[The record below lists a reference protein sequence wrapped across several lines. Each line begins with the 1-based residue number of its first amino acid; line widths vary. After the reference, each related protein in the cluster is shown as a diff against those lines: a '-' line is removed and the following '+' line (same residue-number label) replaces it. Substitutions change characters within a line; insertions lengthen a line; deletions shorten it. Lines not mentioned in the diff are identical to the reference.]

1 MIYLFTHVIWKDIN
15 HNMERKVTKLE
26 HCHTEVLV
34 NVDKDLWKKAQ
45 DKAFNKLAAN
55 VTVPGFRKGK
65 APINMVKGRVDQ
77 MKVFNEAINNVL
89 DPVYQEVLKEE
100 KIQPVARPAFDV
112 TKLSEDELEVKV
124 TLVTA
129 PEVELGKYQGREIG
143 KEKAIVS
150 DKDVEESL
158 NELRKQNATI
168 VPKEGQAENGDIVV
182 IDFDGSING
191 VPFEGGK
198 AENHELELGSHS
210 FIEGFEDQ
218 LVGSSAGIEVDV
230 KVTFPKN
237 YGPDEIAGK
246 DAVFHVKVNEV
257 KQKVLPE
264 LNEEFI
270 KDLNIKDV
278 NNIDE
283 LKANRKEALQKQ
295 KENAAKREY
304 LDKLIEEIRKDSK
317 FDIADEIVNEEIEG
331 RKRDLQNRL
340 QQSGIDLEQYKALT
354 RTTDE
359 ALNEQ
364 LKGEA
369 QKGLESFLVMDNV
382 RSKENITISDE
393 EFEFE
398 LAKMAEQYNMTIDQI
413 KNALGQQLGQFR
425 NNLLMSRIEDFLY
438 SNNK

>member
-1 MIYLFTHVIWKDIN
+1 
-15 HNMERKVTKLE
+15 MERKVTKLE
-26 HCHTEVLV
+26 HCHTGVLV

-55 VTVPGFRKGK
+55 ITVPGFRKGK
-65 APINMVKGRVDQ
+65 APINMVKSRVDQ

-89 DPVYQEVLKEE
+89 DPVYQEVLQEE

-129 PEVELGKYQGREIG
+129 PEVELGKYQGLNIG
-143 KEKAIVS
+143 KKEAEVN
-150 DKDVEESL
+150 DKDVEDSI

-168 VPKEGQAENGDIVV
+168 VPKDGQAENGDIVV
-182 IDFDGSING
+182 IDFEGSVNG

-264 LNEEFI
+264 LNDEFI

-278 NNIDE
+278 SNLDE
-283 LKANRKEALQKQ
+283 LKNNRRETLQKQ
-295 KENAAKREY
+295 KENALKREY
-304 LDKLIEEIRKDSK
+304 LDKVIDEIRKTSK
-317 FDIADEIVNEEIEG
+317 FDIADEIINEELEG
-331 RKRDLQNRL
+331 RKKDLENRL

-382 RSKENITISDE
+382 RSKENITLSDE
-393 EFEFE
+393 EFDFE
-398 LAKMAEQYNMTIDQI
+398 LAKMADQYGMSIDQI
-413 KNALGQQLGQFR
+413 KEALGKQLGQFR

-438 SNNK
+438 NNNK